1 MGFRF
6 RKSFK
11 VAPGIKLNIS
21 HKGVGI
27 SAGTK
32 GARVSVNSSG
42 RVTKSVSL
50 PGTGISYVKSG
61 KIGAKKTPAK
71 ASGASSKASSG
82 GQLPPPPPENP
93 SPAPQGA
100 KKHRILQ
107 VVGILF
113 IVFGLSYACSPDFMS
128 IVQGLASTV
137 AGCSILHCRAFLVG
151 TNTCPFYRKRW
162 QIVVAVLFVLM
173 VAVGLDSPDPIE
185 KIELSSPASLD
196 LAVPEAAEVVYTYS
210 PQDASADDIELSV
223 SNADLVSVE
232 PTSVADGKIVCQ
244 VTPLAAGQV
253 TLSCKAASAASP
265 DVALTITD
273 PAAEQAAKEEAARQA
288 AAQAEQERLAAEEAE
303 RQAAAAAQAEQ
314 ERLAAEEAER
324 QAAAAA
330 QPSGGQ
336 TVYVTPSGERYH
348 LAPDCGGKNSRPVD
362 ISQVGGRTPC
372 KKCAG
377 G

>member
-1 MGFRF
+1 MYRF
-6 RKSFK
+6 GCLAYTFSRRCVCQGGLHRETGRSGNCLG
-11 VAPGIKLNIS
+11 GIGML
-21 HKGVGI
+21 KG
-27 SAGTK
+27 T
-32 GARVSVNSSG
+32 
-42 RVTKSVSL
+42 
-50 PGTGISYVKSG
+50 
-61 KIGAKKTPAK
+61 
-71 ASGASSKASSG
+71 
-82 GQLPPPPPENP
+82 
-93 SPAPQGA
+93 
-100 KKHRILQ
+100 
-107 VVGILF
+107 
-113 IVFGLSYACSPDFMS
+113 
-128 IVQGLASTV
+128 
-137 AGCSILHCRAFLVG
+137 
-151 TNTCPFYRKRW
+151 
-162 QIVVAVLFVLM
+162 IVVMKWKTIEKALVMGFVLM

-330 QPSGGQ
+330 QSSGGQ